1 MLKHLLC
8 TFGIG
13 TALRC
18 GSLFGAGSALRD
30 SGAPGSGSKNSN
42 SDSSSRR
49 STYVGTKSLLISFC
63 SFVFLLFLILQRAS
77 LFHPARAHVRMD
89 RLKFGVQNRHLVLSV
104 TPYPR
109 ARSFRTR
116 PPAFDYGKTSK
127 CRYSQILD
135 RRNLYLD
142 RFDRILRATCNV

>member
-1 MLKHLLC
+1 MKHLFC

-18 GSLFGAGSALRD
+18 SSLFGAGSALRD
-30 SGAPGSGSKNSN
+30 SGAPGSGSKNSS

-49 STYVGTKSLLISFC
+49 STYVGTNVLLISFC

-77 LFHPARAHVRMD
+77 LFHPPRAHVRMD
-89 RLKFGVQNRHLVLSV
+89 RLKFGVQNRHLVLGA

-109 ARSFRTR
+109 VRSFRTR